1 MVGLSLSSWN
11 GAITFLDGCIIL
23 TTEVSKDRVEIK
35 YQQLNPANH
44 FLELVEASRCV
55 ILAGGTMSPVI
66 TIFVSSNSL
75 SCVGVTDPRHDE
87 PVIP

>member
-1 MVGLSLSSWN
+1 MVGFSLSSWN
-11 GAITFLDGCIIL
+11 AAMTFLDGRIIL

-35 YQQLNPANH
+35 YQQLNPASH
-44 FLELVEASRCV
+44 FLELVETSRCV

-66 TIFVSSNSL
+66 TGFFSLNSL
-75 SCVGVTDPRHDE
+75 SCIGVADPRYDE

>member
-1 MVGLSLSSWN
+1 MVRFSLSSWN
-11 GAITFLDGCIIL
+11 TAMTFLDGRIIL

-35 YQQLNPANH
+35 YQQLNPASH
-44 FLELVEASRCV
+44 FRELVEASRCV

-66 TIFVSSNSL
+66 TRSFLLNSL
-75 SCVGVTDPRHDE
+75 SCIGLVDPRNDE